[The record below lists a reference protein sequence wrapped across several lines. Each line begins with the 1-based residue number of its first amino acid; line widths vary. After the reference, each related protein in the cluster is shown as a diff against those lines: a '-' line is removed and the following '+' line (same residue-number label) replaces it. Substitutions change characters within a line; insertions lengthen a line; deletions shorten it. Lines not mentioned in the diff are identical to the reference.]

1 MSQGLDDQAGSPDAD
16 NGFGQDVLIEL
27 RLDEQT
33 WRSGTPARQAE
44 WHLCLD
50 EVLAEG
56 IFGDGA
62 GPELRKKQK
71 GLLTVLPTA
80 IELTLSSDGA
90 APDVQRIPV
99 QALRPLM
106 GEYME
111 TIRSMARLPHG
122 QNSPQL
128 EALDIAKR
136 ITHDEAGEL
145 VQSMLPSLRPSH
157 GTARRIFTLLVTIFH
172 DTTRIAVAHPIR
184 PR

>member
-1 MSQGLDDQAGSPDAD
+1 MSQAPTV
-16 NGFGQDVLIEL
+16 QDVLVDL

-33 WRSGTPARQAE
+33 WQSGTPARQAE

-50 EVLAEG
+50 EIMSEG
-56 IFGDGA
+56 AFGEGEGA
-62 GPELRKKQK
+62 PIPRGQR
-71 GLLTVLPTA
+71 GLITMLPTA
-80 IELTLSSDGA
+80 VELGLRGPDGTPLA
-90 APDVQRIPV
+90 THRIPV
-99 QALRPLM
+99 QSLRPLM
-106 GEYME
+106 TEYMD
-111 TIRSMARLPHG
+111 TIRRMARLPHG

-145 VQSMLPSLRPSH
+145 VRSLLPSLRPSH

-172 DTTRIAVAHPIR
+172 DTTRIAVAHATQ